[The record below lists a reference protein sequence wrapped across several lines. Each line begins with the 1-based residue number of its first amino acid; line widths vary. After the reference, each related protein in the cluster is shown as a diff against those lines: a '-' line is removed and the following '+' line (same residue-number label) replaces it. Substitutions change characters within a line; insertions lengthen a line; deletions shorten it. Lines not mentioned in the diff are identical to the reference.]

1 MEEITLIENLLAT
14 LRDYSQRV
22 EQDYKDRLIADDK
35 KATGTLINSISTQV
49 KTSNGLVY
57 DVVINLADYW
67 RYVEEG
73 RKPGKFPPPD
83 AILKWIKVKPVIPR
97 PYNGKVPTQKQL
109 AFLIGRKIAT
119 EGIEPGNQLKE
130 TVDALNAEYIPKFE
144 AALKKDFDEYTIKVF
159 EKIGKMSVY

>member
-130 TVDALNAEYIPKFE
+130 TVDTLNAEYIPKFE